1 MITGATVIAEN
12 YNKKNLYL
20 EKSVE
25 YILPEN
31 KIMHIKVFTMSKKI
45 VANFFLLH

>member
-12 YNKKNLYL
+12 YNKRFYTLN
-20 EKSVE
+20 VE
-25 YILPEN
+25 YILLEN

-45 VANFFLLH
+45 VANFFLFH